1 MKLKQ
6 AIITVLMVLIYQN
19 LAAIGN
25 EGTFLANHSRP
36 SNTNYNPIK
45 VEFDWKIPVNPNL
58 YFQFI
63 EERALKIRINR
74 GRKFTNKREIEVEI
88 RPIKLSATLVS
99 KMKVGFQPDLSDAEW
114 EPFKFNKFL
123 TIPDQEGEIVVYA
136 TLRDKAGNDAPIEKA
151 RIIVDTTP
159 PQDLSLVIN
168 KGAEFTSDPEMK
180 VRLSIHAKDAYK
192 MQLSNSLNFTNATWE
207 DFVPE
212 KNWFVGPRAEGKKT
226 VYVRFADKAANVSE
240 PTEASIYFDITP
252 PKGTVELVKGQKLTN
267 SRTIELKIKSPD
279 AAVVRI
285 VGPGI
290 KNVPYNKTED
300 DGSMIKKWELDSTD
314 GQKFIK
320 VFFRDNAGNIN
331 KTPAIAEVYLDTK
344 APNIG
349 LFRINNGEKYVT
361 NQEGKV
367 SLKIGTREPVG
378 SFKMYISNYAD
389 FKDAK
394 VMDYQPKVDKWQLLT
409 DEDGIKKVYLKF
421 VDKANN
427 TSKIAVARVMLDR
440 SVPQPK
446 TLVIENGVEW
456 VNKNYASLSLS
467 AEGAD
472 FMEVSNSPKFSQTN
486 TWEPYKSQR
495 RNWVLPVRDGK
506 IEVYA
511 RFKDKAG
518 NISEVISNTIKKDT
532 KAPKGMVA
540 INNNARFTSDKNK
553 QINLKLSYDKDVKEM
568 QINNAPSFNGMSWQ
582 PASSE
587 LKSWQ
592 LDGEDGEK
600 RVFVRYKDNAGN
612 ISDIIAAGITLDRI
626 PPQYPSVIINGDS
639 MFTVKADKMVDLEI
653 SAEDAYYMMVSADP
667 NFKDAKW
674 LPIAEKRAFML
685 QGGDGKKEI
694 FVKFKDMAGNVSSV
708 ASDEII
714 LDRYPPKA
722 IAFKIDN
729 GNEWSNNRNKKVA
742 LQIKAEGAVEM
753 LIADNPDFNG
763 AKWQSYAQE
772 LKDFV
777 LTGEDGEKT
786 LYVMFKDE
794 AGHHSASLSAT
805 IKLKREF

>member
-6 AIITVLMVLIYQN
+6 AIITVLMVFIYQN
-19 LAAIGN
+19 LAANVN
-25 EGTFLANHSRP
+25 EPGLPVNHSP
-36 SNTNYNPIK
+36 ETPTYNSPIK
-45 VEFDWKIPVNPNL
+45 VEYDWGLLPIPNF
-58 YFQFI
+58 YFHSFK
-63 EERALKIRINR
+63 ERALKIRINR

-99 KMKVGFQPDLSDAEW
+99 KMKVGFQPDLSDADW

-136 TLRDKAGNDAPIEKA
+136 TLKDKAGNDAPIEKA

-159 PQDLSLVIN
+159 PQEFSLVIN
-168 KGAEFTSDPEMK
+168 KGAEFTSDPEMR
-180 VRLSIHAKDAYK
+180 VRLSIQAKDAYK
-192 MQLSNSLNFTNATWE
+192 MQVSNSPNFTNAEWE

-240 PTEASIYFDITP
+240 PTDASIYFDITP
-252 PKGTVELVKGQKLTN
+252 PKGSVALANGQKLTN
-267 SRTIELKIKSPD
+267 NRNINLKIKSED

-300 DGSMIKKWELDSTD
+300 DGSMVKAWELDSID

-331 KTPAIAEVYLDTK
+331 KSPAIAEVFLDTK
-344 APNIG
+344 APVIG
-349 LFRINNGEKYVT
+349 LFRINNGEKFVT

-367 SLKIGTREPVG
+367 ALKIGTREPVG
-378 SFKMYISNYAD
+378 SFKMFISNYPD

-394 VMDYQPKVDKWQLLT
+394 EMDYQPKIDKWQLLT
-409 DEDGIKKVYLKF
+409 EEDGIKNVYLKF

-427 TSKIAVARVMLDR
+427 VSKIAMAKVMLDR
-440 SVPQPK
+440 SVPQPNS
-446 TLVIENGVEW
+446 LVIENGVEW
-456 VNKNYASLSLS
+456 INKGYASLSLL

-486 TWEPYKSQR
+486 TWEPYKKQR

-506 IEVYA
+506 IEIYA

-518 NISEVISNTIKKDT
+518 NVSKVISSTIKKDT
-532 KAPKGMVA
+532 KAPKGMVS
-540 INNNARFTSDKNK
+540 INNNARYTRDEGKK
-553 QINLKLSYDKDVKEM
+553 INLKLAFDKDVKEM
-568 QINNAPSFNGMSWQ
+568 QINNAPSFNNVQWQ
-582 PASSE
+582 PSSTAVNSWE
-587 LKSWQ
+587 LE
-592 LDGEDGEK
+592 GEDGEK

-612 ISDIIAAGITLDRI
+612 ISDIIAAGIVLDRI

-639 MFTVKADKMVDLEI
+639 AFTTKADKMVNLEI
-653 SAEDAYYMMVSADP
+653 SAEDASYMMLSTNSD
-667 NFKDAKW
+667 FKEAKW
-674 LPIAEKRAFML
+674 QAISDKRSLML
-685 QGGDGKKEI
+685 QGGDGNKKVYI
-694 FVKFKDMAGNVSSV
+694 KFKDMAGNISEV

-722 IAFKIDN
+722 VSFKIDN
-729 GNEWSNNRNKKVA
+729 GNEWSNNRKKNVT
-742 LQIKAEGAVEM
+742 LQIGAEGASEM
-753 LIADNPDFNG
+753 IISDNPDFNG
-763 AKWQSYAQE
+763 AKWQAY
-772 LKDFV
+772 LKEVSDYI
-777 LTGEDGEKT
+777 LPGEDGSKT
-786 LYVMFKDE
+786 LYIMFKDE
-794 AGHHSASLSAT
+794 AGHKSTSLSAT